1 MNPVYDP
8 IVLLLELPYR
18 RWRIVDKNDLL
29 RQGKPTPSLTCL
41 SADKNGS
48 KIFCRSFNS
57 NVYTKHPWVCGSF
70 YLQKL
75 FCWPCILLS
84 QSNSVWI
91 TLGYADFKNLSR
103 SILRH
108 EASKDHIHN
117 YLNLKNLEKNTSSV
131 IDIIGEHGKLFKLR
145 YNENVRLN
153 RLCMEHI
160 IDLVLFL
167 AKQELAFRG
176 HDESSN
182 SINKGNFRELVE
194 LHFSRC
200 SLEVKNHYKSLQN
213 KFTGTSK
220 IIQNEIISCISEYLT
235 DHIKHEIKQSMFYSV
250 QIDDTTDLT
259 QKTQCSVILRY
270 ITNKFELVERFFGFY
285 DVSEDHTAEG
295 LFNLITSL
303 LLEFN
308 IEKKL
313 VGQCYDGAS
322 VMAGNLNGLQA
333 RIKEIA
339 PNALFTHCFA
349 HKLNL
354 VLQHGCNSNKTC
366 RIFFANIT
374 GISAFFHNS
383 TSRTNV
389 VDSIIGKRIP
399 QFVQTRWAS
408 RSKIIHLLVKE
419 WISFK
424 EVFEAIIN
432 DPKSSSDSICG
443 SVGHLKNLQSFEYAF
458 LGHIFSDIF
467 LITDNLFNTLQNKS
481 FDIEYCL
488 RKISIVCDLIK
499 NKRNETEFSK
509 IYNNAVTL
517 TKLPKP
523 SRNNT
528 NMESSYRILF
538 YEIID
543 NILMQLS
550 VRFKDTDR
558 LIFLQLADVTKFKD
572 YCSIF
577 PTCALNNLIKTYSN
591 IFHNVDKLKV
601 ELEVLYNNVNYHNL
615 PHIYDMIKIFEKDG
629 LKEVMPEVYK
639 LFSLILTI
647 PSTSVSVERS
657 FSCLKRIKTYLRNST
672 SQQRL
677 SSLST
682 ISIEKL
688 LIQQLKENEPFY
700 EDIINIYASKKDRTI
715 ELIYKV

>member
-8 IVLLLELPYR
+8 IVILLEHPYR

-29 RQGKPTPSLTCL
+29 RQGKPTPSLTYL

-48 KIFCRSFNS
+48 KVFCRSFNS

-75 FCWPCILLS
+75 FCWPCTLLS
-84 QSNSVWI
+84 QPNSVWI

-108 EASKDHIHN
+108 EVSKDHIHN
-117 YLNLKNLEKNTSSV
+117 YLNLKNLEKNTSTV

-145 YNENVRLN
+145 FNENVRLN

-270 ITNKFELVERFFGFY
+270 ITNKSELVERFFGFY
-285 DVSEDHTAEG
+285 DVSKDHTAEG

-313 VGQCYDGAS
+313 VDQCYDGAS

-374 GISAFFHNS
+374 GISAFF
-383 TSRTNV
+383 
-389 VDSIIGKRIP
+389 IIQHP
-399 QFVQTRWAS
+399 V
-408 RSKIIHLLVKE
+408 
-419 WISFK
+419 
-424 EVFEAIIN
+424 
-432 DPKSSSDSICG
+432 
-443 SVGHLKNLQSFEYAF
+443 
-458 LGHIFSDIF
+458 
-467 LITDNLFNTLQNKS
+467 
-481 FDIEYCL
+481 
-488 RKISIVCDLIK
+488 
-499 NKRNETEFSK
+499 
-509 IYNNAVTL
+509 
-517 TKLPKP
+517 
-523 SRNNT
+523 
-528 NMESSYRILF
+528 
-538 YEIID
+538 
-543 NILMQLS
+543 LM
-550 VRFKDTDR
+550 
-558 LIFLQLADVTKFKD
+558 
-572 YCSIF
+572 
-577 PTCALNNLIKTYSN
+577 
-591 IFHNVDKLKV
+591 
-601 ELEVLYNNVNYHNL
+601 
-615 PHIYDMIKIFEKDG
+615 
-629 LKEVMPEVYK
+629 
-639 LFSLILTI
+639 
-647 PSTSVSVERS
+647 
-657 FSCLKRIKTYLRNST
+657 
-672 SQQRL
+672 
-677 SSLST
+677 
-682 ISIEKL
+682 
-688 LIQQLKENEPFY
+688 
-700 EDIINIYASKKDRTI
+700 
-715 ELIYKV
+715 

>member
-1 MNPVYDP
+1 MNPIYDP
-8 IVLLLELPYR
+8 IVLLLEHPYR
-18 RWRIVDKNDLL
+18 RWSTFDKNDLL
-29 RQGKPTPSLTCL
+29 RKGKPTPSLTHL

-48 KIFCRSFNS
+48 KR
-57 NVYTKHPWVCGSF
+57 
-70 YLQKL
+70 L

-108 EASKDHIHN
+108 EVSKDHVHN
-117 YLNLKNLEKNTSSV
+117 YLNLKNLEKNTTSI
-131 IDIIGEHGKLFKLR
+131 IDTISEHGKLFKLCF
-145 YNENVRLN
+145 NENVRLN

-182 SINKGNFRELVE
+182 SINKDNFRELVE

-200 SLEVKNHYKSLQN
+200 SLEVQNHYKSLQN

-220 IIQNEIISCISEYLT
+220 IIQNEIILCISEYLS
-235 DHIKHEIKQSMFYSV
+235 DHIKHEIKQCMFYSI
-250 QIDDTTDLT
+250 QIDDTTDIT

-270 ITNKFELVERFFGFY
+270 ITNKSELVERFFGFY
-285 DVSEDHTAEG
+285 DVRKNHTAEG

-313 VGQCYDGAS
+313 VGQCYDGAC

-339 PNALFTHCFA
+339 PNALFTHCYA

-366 RIFFANIT
+366 RIFFANII

-408 RSKIIHLLVKE
+408 RSKIVHLLVKE
-419 WISFK
+419 WINFK
-424 EVFEAIIN
+424 AVFGAIIN
-432 DPKSSSDSICG
+432 DPKSSADSICG
-443 SVGHLKNLQSFEYAF
+443 S
-458 LGHIFSDIF
+458 
-467 LITDNLFNTLQNKS
+467 
-481 FDIEYCL
+481 
-488 RKISIVCDLIK
+488 
-499 NKRNETEFSK
+499 
-509 IYNNAVTL
+509 
-517 TKLPKP
+517 
-523 SRNNT
+523 
-528 NMESSYRILF
+528 
-538 YEIID
+538 
-543 NILMQLS
+543 
-550 VRFKDTDR
+550 
-558 LIFLQLADVTKFKD
+558 
-572 YCSIF
+572 
-577 PTCALNNLIKTYSN
+577 
-591 IFHNVDKLKV
+591 
-601 ELEVLYNNVNYHNL
+601 
-615 PHIYDMIKIFEKDG
+615 
-629 LKEVMPEVYK
+629 EVMPEVYK

-657 FSCLKRIKTYLRNST
+657 FSCLKRIKTYLRNNT
-672 SQQRL
+672 SQHRL
-677 SSLST
+677 NSLST

-700 EDIINIYASKKDRTI
+700 EEIINIYASKKDRTI
-715 ELIYKV
+715 VLIYKINLKIPKLQKNTMPCLFPGPKYLSNPQKKRKSPTKRVSLGSNCRNSKSIKLTEVDSKLSETVINKDVLNQETSEFHKSSIISTIEYFKNMCREIELTKLPDNWKYEINRCKNTNITFYTVQCYENEVGLFIEKQISLETDMIVKCKLYDVFVNIQDICPKLKVLTFDELILIINAVNTKQVCKGGPLVKKFYGITVDCADIVQNH